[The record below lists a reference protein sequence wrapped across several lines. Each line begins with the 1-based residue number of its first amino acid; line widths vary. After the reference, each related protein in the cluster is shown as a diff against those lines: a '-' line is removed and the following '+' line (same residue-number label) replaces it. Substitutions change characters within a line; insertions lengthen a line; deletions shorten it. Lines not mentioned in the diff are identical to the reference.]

1 MHMQSLPVNSPQAA
15 ARVLAMAL
23 VADGHYSMTELR
35 ALDRLDAPARLGLS
49 PEAFKDVLDRFC
61 QDLLAI
67 GNGRWT
73 GMVDGD
79 TRQQL
84 MAEITLPDLQDLI
97 AQQCEALTLADGHLA
112 DGEVDLLDAL
122 GVAWR
127 RPVGARP

>member
-1 MHMQSLPVNSPQAA
+1 MQSLPVNSPQAA

-23 VADGHYSMTELR
+23 VADGHFSMTELR

-61 QDLLAI
+61 QDLLTI
-67 GNGRWT
+67 GNGHWT
-73 GMVDGD
+73 GTVDPA
-79 TRQQL
+79 TREQL
-84 MAEITLPDLQDLI
+84 MAEITQPALQDLI
-97 AQQCEALTLADGHLA
+97 TQQCEALALADGHLA

-127 RPVGARP
+127 RPLGV